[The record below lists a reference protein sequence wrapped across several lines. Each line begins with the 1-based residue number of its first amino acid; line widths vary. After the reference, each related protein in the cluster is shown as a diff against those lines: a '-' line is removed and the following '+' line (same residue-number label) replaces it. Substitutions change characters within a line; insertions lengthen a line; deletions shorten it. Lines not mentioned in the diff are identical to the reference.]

1 MALTSI
7 PLFSALSSAYHT
19 EAIAP
24 RSDDP
29 VVAPFPVIVR
39 GYFEIKSVAFITSE
53 PAKTSLGWFALF
65 ALAGLAGKMF
75 GLATLALTFTLH
87 IFTPNLDSSLT
98 ICNDTFSHEKQKTL
112 TDLQSIQAPGLAR

>member
-7 PLFSALSSAYHT
+7 PLFSAPSSVYHT

-29 VVAPFPVIVR
+29 VVAPFPVIVH
-39 GYFEIKSVAFITSE
+39 GYFESISVAFITSKPE
-53 PAKTSLGWFALF
+53 KTSLGWFALF
-65 ALAGLAGKMF
+65 ALAGLARKMF

-87 IFTPNLDSSLT
+87 MFTPNLDSSLT
-98 ICNDTFSHEKQKTL
+98 ICDETSSHEKKK
-112 TDLQSIQAPGLAR
+112 P